1 MVKRILSEIIVTALA
16 FLIKMKNLSLY
27 SLIKKKKNLLSHIQ
41 LFFWK
46 QGVKQ
51 NLNTVHPLSNALDSL
66 QH

>member
-27 SLIKKKKNLLSHIQ
+27 SLIKKKNLLSHIQ